1 MKYFLISSVMTD
13 KVQGLSY
20 VISEAQEDNIISK
33 KGDIFRGHEFHYSKV
48 QIDSNSQKP
57 EFAFKIL
64 RGRGILDSKDGIMS
78 KNTVASYVHTHAA
91 ACPGFA
97 SNLAQNAWEI

>member
-1 MKYFLISSVMTD
+1 MYI
-13 KVQGLSY
+13 G
-20 VISEAQEDNIISK
+20 
-33 KGDIFRGHEFHYSKV
+33 GHEFHYSKV
-48 QIDSNSQKP
+48 DIGTNPNIKP

-64 RGRGILDSKDGIMS
+64 RGRGIIDSKDGIMS

-97 SNLAQNAWEI
+97 SNFTRKCLGNLETGIA